1 MNPDLAPVPAS
12 GRRRAAATSNA
23 DRRRWSIP
31 QLAAV
36 AVAVIGGLLVLAGG
50 LRASVFA
57 PSAITE
63 ASLASP
69 DQPVI
74 TSAVGLLGL
83 NGPRVEV
90 SAVEGGRRP
99 VFVGIGRAADVDS
112 YLAQV
117 SRLEVTGQDGDGKLL
132 TARIG
137 NQPTLPDPA
146 GADVWVVSVR
156 GAGTAN
162 LTWPD
167 APGQWRMVVATDG
180 SAPAPDD
187 VTLTWSGR
195 KVRSAAPALIAIGL
209 LLAVAGLITSVML
222 TSRARLD
229 GDA

>member
-117 SRLEVTGQDGDGKLL
+117 SPAR
-132 TARIG
+132 TA
-137 NQPTLPDPA
+137 
-146 GADVWVVSVR
+146 
-156 GAGTAN
+156 TASCS
-162 LTWPD
+162 P
-167 APGQWRMVVATDG
+167 RG
-180 SAPAPDD
+180 SATSRRCRTRPARMSG
-187 VTLTWSGR
+187 WSAC
-195 KVRSAAPALIAIGL
+195 VAPARP
-209 LLAVAGLITSVML
+209 T
-222 TSRARLD
+222 
-229 GDA
+229 